1 MSGLLLVPIQIDAL
15 LLETDL
21 SVVFEGNVTA
31 AIKGAV
37 SPFTSAQF
45 ALRMIETSE
54 KLRFQLTGS

>member
-21 SVVFEGNVTA
+21 SVVFEGDVIA
-31 AIKGAV
+31 AIKGAA
-37 SPFTSAQF
+37 SLFTSAQF